1 MSSSYL
7 GEEDSSEPSSSQI
20 DMNILRQSFLP
31 VLWQSF
37 DSNGMLNTEIFRF
50 ANVPTFW
57 TKNQLRMLAFFC
69 ILGGMESAK
78 LEASKET
85 RKRLC
90 KQNHEKRCILSLGCG
105 GLRRG
110 WPG

>member
-1 MSSSYL
+1 MMSSSYL

-69 ILGGMESAK
+69 ILDMWKVQNLKRLKARENAF
-78 LEASKET
+78 ASKIA
-85 RKRLC
+85 RKG
-90 KQNHEKRCILSLGCG
+90 IFSF
-105 GLRRG
+105 
-110 WPG
+110 